1 MENPKYISSLSE
13 YLQAIEALKF
23 HYPNEPLVQN
33 PTSNPFLFR
42 GLSNVSYSLLPGI
55 LRGHKQ
61 KFEDHIAVE
70 NNLYTTW
77 ADEYGILNYFICEA
91 SAYLKIPATNH
102 HQWLE
107 YAQHYGVPTRLLDWT
122 SNPLVAL
129 FFACRSD
136 HDADAKV
143 WLLHQRNY
151 LRFLTTNMSA
161 PDGKTISQI
170 IDDLLFCKSSIKYP
184 FIYTPYYVD
193 TRMSAQSSY
202 FMVWGAEPIALENI
216 FTTELYCMQFKENTN
231 GRVYGDHERS
241 ALSFALYIHA
251 DRKQTLLRELDSV
264 GINEKTLFPGLDGI
278 GRYVEQRFRF
288 NYNEAMQCL

>member
-91 SAYLKIPATNH
+91 SAYL
-102 HQWLE
+102 
-107 YAQHYGVPTRLLDWT
+107 R
-122 SNPLVAL
+122 
-129 FFACRSD
+129 
-136 HDADAKV
+136 
-143 WLLHQRNY
+143 Y
-151 LRFLTTNMSA
+151 L
-161 PDGKTISQI
+161 PQTI
-170 IDDLLFCKSSIKYP
+170 
-184 FIYTPYYVD
+184 
-193 TRMSAQSSY
+193 
-202 FMVWGAEPIALENI
+202 
-216 FTTELYCMQFKENTN
+216 TN
-231 GRVYGDHERS
+231 GWSMHSIMVCRQDYWTGQ
-241 ALSFALYIHA
+241 AIL
-251 DRKQTLLRELDSV
+251 
-264 GINEKTLFPGLDGI
+264 
-278 GRYVEQRFRF
+278 
-288 NYNEAMQCL
+288 

>member
-23 HYPNEPLVQN
+23 HYPNAPLVQN

-136 HDADAKV
+136 HDADAKCGFFTKEIICAF
-143 WLLHQRNY
+143 LLQTCPHRMEKP
-151 LRFLTTNMSA
+151 FL
-161 PDGKTISQI
+161 
-170 IDDLLFCKSSIKYP
+170 KS
-184 FIYTPYYVD
+184 
-193 TRMSAQSSY
+193 
-202 FMVWGAEPIALENI
+202 
-216 FTTELYCMQFKENTN
+216 
-231 GRVYGDHERS
+231 
-241 ALSFALYIHA
+241 
-251 DRKQTLLRELDSV
+251 
-264 GINEKTLFPGLDGI
+264 
-278 GRYVEQRFRF
+278 
-288 NYNEAMQCL
+288 